1 MAKTVMN
8 RQFSPPANFAPGQ
21 CTAASALVLAA
32 LVAQLSEPFV
42 TARASGY
49 ERVQRAAVPIMMS
62 HLPQLSHSSV
72 EEAVAPVS
80 LRGALDAPSLL
91 VTNTFTIGLSAQ
103 GRPIVAHQLGA
114 GPIWRALIGAIHGSY
129 ERNTAA
135 LMMRMLDHLLANP
148 KEIPDEITLI
158 IVPVANPDGYA
169 AGSNTIVGRTNGNG
183 VDLNRNWDY
192 KWQSNA
198 FFGQR
203 PIGGGSAPFSEPESV
218 ALRDFI
224 MDNRITEV
232 VIYHSAYPAVFAG
245 AGRAQSDVV
254 TLAEHIAD
262 ATGYPYRPEGMPP
275 DQIMTGNAIDWLT
288 ANGVNAIEI
297 ELTNHSGIDWPQN
310 LRGLR
315 AFLNWKLPTPT
326 DDGSPTD
333 EGLRRRSIW
342 PTRGSSV

>member
-8 RQFSPPANFAPGQ
+8 RQFSPPAIFAPCQ
-21 CTAASALVLAA
+21 RSAARALVFVA
-32 LVAQLSEPFV
+32 LVAQLSEPAMTV
-42 TARASGY
+42 RAPGD
-49 ERVQRAAVPIMMS
+49 ERIQRAAVPATMS
-62 HLPQLSHSSV
+62 HSPQPSHSIA
-72 EEAVAPVS
+72 EGAVAPVS
-80 LRGALDAPSLL
+80 VRGALDAPSLF

-103 GRPIVAHQLGA
+103 GRPIIAHRLGA

-135 LMMRMLDHLLANP
+135 LMMRMLDHLHANP
-148 KEIPDEITLI
+148 EEIPDEITLL
-158 IVPVANPDGYA
+158 IVPIANPDGYA
-169 AGSNTIVGRTNGNG
+169 AGSNTIAGRTNGNG

-198 FFGQR
+198 FFGRR

-224 MDNRITEV
+224 MDNRIAEV
-232 VIYHSAYPAVFAG
+232 IIYHSAYPAVFAG
-245 AGRAQSDVV
+245 EGRAQSDVV
-254 TLAEHIAD
+254 ALAEHIAD

-288 ANGVNAIEI
+288 MNGVNAIEI

-315 AFLNWKLPTPT
+315 AFLNWKLPAPT
-326 DDGSPTD
+326 DGGLPTD
-333 EGLRRRSIW
+333 EGLRRRSI
-342 PTRGSSV
+342 